1 MFENMFETKWLNSL
15 NQVDKIFSQHIFL
28 RFVGQHKPYCD
39 HKLKTYNRCTKHKK
53 KEIQAH
59 YKRKSSTHNERK
71 KMKEWT
77 VKQTNK
83 QKNTENK

>member
-71 KMKEWT
+71 KNEGMNSK
-77 VKQTNK
+77 TNK
-83 QKNTENK
+83 QTKKHRK